1 MVLTSQELSRAF
13 PHPFE
18 TGRMQKGAMIQE
30 KAEQIKIGRPKML
43 SEEKIVSQSAIEIF
57 NDGTRAWR
65 R

>member
-1 MVLTSQELSRAF
+1 MLWLYFRFVLNYW
-13 PHPFE
+13 
-18 TGRMQKGAMIQE
+18 E